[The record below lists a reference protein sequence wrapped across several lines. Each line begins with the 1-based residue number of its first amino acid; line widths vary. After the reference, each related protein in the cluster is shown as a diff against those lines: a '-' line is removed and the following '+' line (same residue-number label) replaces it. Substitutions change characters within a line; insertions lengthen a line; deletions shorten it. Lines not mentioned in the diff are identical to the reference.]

1 MLLQFVLLVKTEEL
15 TNEVDMQCKKTLS
28 PRFHAKTTDNCIDMY
43 IYQPNLFALLKKKL
57 IIVVH

>member
-1 MLLQFVLLVKTEEL
+1 MLLQFVLLLKTEEL

-28 PRFHAKTTDNCIDMY
+28 PRFHAKTTDNCIDMC
-43 IYQPNLFALLKKKL
+43 IYRPNLSALLKKL

>member
-1 MLLQFVLLVKTEEL
+1 MLLQFVLLLKTEQL

-28 PRFHAKTTDNCIDMY
+28 PRFHAKTTDNRIDMY
-43 IYQPNLFALLKKKL
+43 IYRPNLSALLKKL